1 MQAQPKPRYRIGS
14 DGSNARLVPGALPP
28 AGVGKPGSF
37 YMREQHSPF
46 FHSWTPALRDQRED
60 VRAGY
65 WSAAARAIDT
75 LHNSGWLA
83 GGIEQAC
90 VNMIGDGL
98 RLAAKP
104 DADALGWTKDEADRW
119 ARDVERKFE
128 AHANNPIE
136 VDAAGKQ
143 TLGQMTRAGLN
154 SFFSHGEVLALLPRP
169 RNPFAKTRVKLKLL
183 PAHKLRQDSNNIDT
197 YQGVRMT
204 AWGFP
209 LSYKIMLRLHQWDTE
224 FPEVI
229 PARDGIGRKQVLH
242 VFDGLAGQV
251 RGITPLAPAL
261 KIVRQYDNLS
271 DLTLQAALIQTI
283 FAATLQSEAP
293 TQDVLQALQDDEEQ
307 GVGGGSLEGLLSAKG
322 DWYESTKIDLGRG
335 GKIAHLFPG
344 EELKFNASNSPN
356 DNYEAF
362 AKMLL
367 REIARCVGTTYET
380 LTGDYSGATYSS
392 VRMATS
398 ETWPTTLYR
407 RKHIAA
413 PLCQAVYCAWLDE
426 QIEAGEIPFPGGI
439 EGFRAK
445 ADAATKSEWRGPPKP
460 QADDLKTQKAHEGYR
475 NMGVMTD
482 EQICAELGQDW
493 EDVYEQREREMKLRQ
508 KLGLPEGNVAQAAQ
522 DDRLADQL
530 IRDDNQSAGGNE

>member
-1 MQAQPKPRYRIGS
+1 MQTKPRYRIGS
-14 DGSNARLVPGALPP
+14 DGSKARLVEYMP
-28 AGVGKPGSF
+28 VGRPKVGSF

-46 FHSWTPALRDQRED
+46 FYSWTPALRDQRDD
-60 VRAGY
+60 VRQGY
-65 WSAAARAIDT
+65 WYAAARTIDT

-83 GGIEQAC
+83 GAVDQAV

-104 DADALGWTKDEADRW
+104 DADALGWTKEEADKW
-119 ARDVERKFE
+119 SRDVERRFE
-128 AHANNPIE
+128 AYACNPVE

-143 TLGQMTRAGLN
+143 TLGQLTRAAVN
-154 SFFSHGEVLALLPRP
+154 SYFSHGEILALQPRL
-169 RNPFAKTRVKLKLL
+169 RNPFAKTSVKLKLL
-183 PAHKLRQDSNNIDT
+183 PAHKLRQDSNGHDMF
-197 YQGVRMT
+197 QGVIMT
-204 AWGFP
+204 MWGFP
-209 LSYKIMLRLHQWDTE
+209 LAYKIMLRVQPEWDVE
-224 FPEVI
+224 FPEIV
-229 PARDGIGRKQVLH
+229 PARDPVGRRQVLH
-242 VFDGLAGQV
+242 IFDGIAAQV

-261 KIVRQYDNLS
+261 KIVRQFDNLA
-271 DLTLQAALIQTI
+271 DATLQSALIQAI
-283 FAATLQSEAP
+283 FAATIQSEAP

-307 GVGGGSLEGLLSAKG
+307 GVAGGNMDQLLDAKAG
-322 DWYESTKIDLGRG
+322 WYEQTKIDLGRG

-344 EELKFNASNSPN
+344 EELKFNANQTPN
-356 DNYEAF
+356 DNYEKF

-367 REIARCVGTTYET
+367 REIARCLGVTFET

-413 PLCQAVYCAWLDE
+413 PVCQAVYVAWLDE
-426 QIEAGEIPFPGGI
+426 QIEAGQIRFPGGI
-439 EGFRAK
+439 DGFRENM
-445 ADAATKSEWRGPPKP
+445 DAATKADWRGPPKP

-475 NMGVMTD
+475 NMGVITD

-493 EDVYEQREREMKLRQ
+493 EDVYEQRERELKLRQ

-522 DDRLADQL
+522 DDRMADQL
-530 IRDDNQSAGGNE
+530 IKDDNKPAKSGGDE